1 MNSFERDDDNAPAT
15 PWLDA
20 LALLAGVVVFVMMKL
35 MGVM

>member
-20 LALLAGVVVFVMMKL
+20 LAILAGMVVFAAFKI